1 MILKK
6 LKQGR
11 ALFAE
16 QQGKRQRSKSLRS
29 VDVKNENHDI
39 SSMPTSDLAA
49 SAVASDD
56 EFGIG
61 SDNEEGSE
69 SGKRGDGYQSYESR
83 GSYESEGDE
92 ADGHEHVEVGVNCRQ
107 MEQSELEKSK
117 ALLMNGCTTRAEE
130 RKYACQVPPIASNS
144 WQKPWKKLGRFLEQD
159 KRDIIAQIQKS
170 TVGTSV
176 LEKGRAAQ
184 LRRGLEPKDTV
195 VMVGRIAKQAQST
208 RPRKKD
214 LKALIPQIELSAR
227 QQLLNLRSKMATRE
241 YVSHPEQDSRPRGSN
256 GTTRKARKSQRFC
269 HNKVKDNRSK

>member
-16 QQGKRQRSKSLRS
+16 QQGKRQRTKSLRS
-29 VDVKNENHDI
+29 VDVKDKNHDI

-56 EFGIG
+56 DFGIG

-69 SGKRGDGYQSYESR
+69 SGKRGDGYQSCESR

-92 ADGHEHVEVGVNCRQ
+92 ADGHEHVEFGVNCRQ

-117 ALLMNGCTTRAEE
+117 ALLINGCTTRAEE
-130 RKYACQVPPIASNS
+130 RKFACQVPPIASTS
-144 WQKPWKKLGRFLEQD
+144 WQKGWKKLGRFLEQD
-159 KRDIIAQIQKS
+159 KRVIAQIQKS
-170 TVGTSV
+170 AVGTSV

-184 LRRGLEPKDTV
+184 LRRGLQPKNTV

-227 QQLLNLRSKMATRE
+227 QQLLNLRSKMAYRTD
-241 YVSHPEQDSRPRGSN
+241 H
-256 GTTRKARKSQRFC
+256 
-269 HNKVKDNRSK
+269 